1 MATTTTTSGGTVT
14 SFSNTPQ
21 AQDDIFTTGVI
32 GTGTATITEDLLG
45 VVYLDV
51 MSNDLGGNAKT
62 LWSLDNATSLSTAT
76 KVYAPADL
84 LVQDTSRIEATSTD
98 TSLNGAKI
106 WITSD
111 GKVGYDAA
119 TLSTTFKAQ
128 LQALA
133 AGGSLTD
140 SFTYAIRLGNGTLSW
155 ATAQVQFAG
164 VNDSVTMSLGAQAG
178 TVTED
183 ATTTPSTT
191 DSLSTTGTIAF
202 SDVDL
207 SDTHTA
213 SFVAAGGN
221 TTALGNF
228 ALAAVAQAAN
238 AANGTVNWTYTVN
251 NAAAQYLAQG
261 QTATETYVVTVN
273 DGHGSSTTKSVTI
286 TITGTNDQVHIT
298 SGVQAGDAKED
309 SGDYAANGSITFTD
323 ADLIDTHSVTVTPG
337 ASGYLGSFTTDP
349 LHDSTG
355 TGSGSLGWHFA
366 VDNAALQFLGEGQ
379 TLTQTYNVAIGDGTV
394 QTVTITITGTND
406 QVQITSGVQAGNV
419 EEDSGHYAA
428 SGSITFTD
436 VDLIDTHSVSV
447 TPGASG
453 YLGSFTTNPLSD
465 STGTG
470 SGSLGWNFAVN
481 NTALQFLGEGQTRI
495 QTYNVAIGDGTVQT
509 VTITITGTNDQV
521 QITSGVQAG
530 DAKEDSGDYAANGSI
545 TFTDADLIDTH
556 SVTVTPGAS
565 GYLGSFTTNPLSDST
580 GTGSGS
586 LGWNFAVNNTA
597 LQFLGEGQTR
607 IQTYNVA
614 IGDGTVQTVTIT
626 ITGTNDQVQITSGV
640 QAGDAKEDSGDY
652 AASGSITFTDVDL
665 IDTHSVSVTPGASGY
680 LGSFT
685 TNPLSDSTGT
695 GSGSLGWNFA
705 VNNTALQ
712 FLGEGQTRIQ
722 TYNVAIGDGAV
733 QTVTI
738 TITGTNDRPT
748 LTIADS
754 TGAMNEGNGTATLSD
769 SGALSFTDLDSTDT
783 VTVSQT
789 ANNDIAWS
797 GGTLNAGMASA
808 LVAGFSVDQDSWDYS
823 SSQNLDFL
831 GAGETITFSYA
842 VVATDDSGAANA
854 ASATQTVSI
863 TIIGSNDAPVLSFA
877 TGNDAGNVQEDTGLS
892 VSGQFSSADIDHAAT
907 TSWTING
914 SPTGTYGSIAVDS
927 SGQWTYTLANG
938 SDGVAS
944 AVQSLKAGESH
955 NEVFSVQV
963 SDGLGGVDT
972 QQVTVTVT
980 GSNDAPVL
988 SFVTGNDVGAVQE
1001 DSTLSVSGQ
1010 FSSADIDHAA
1020 TASWSIAGSNTGS
1033 YGSIAVD
1040 SSGQWTYTLANGSD
1054 GVASAVQS
1062 LKAGESHDEVFSV
1075 QVSDGLGGVD
1085 TQLVTVTVTGSNDAP
1100 VLSFVS
1106 GNEAGAVQEDTT
1118 LSVSGQFSSAD
1129 IDHDATAT
1137 WSINGSPT
1145 GTYGSI
1151 AVDSSGQWT
1160 YTLANGSDGVASAV
1174 QSLKAGESHDEVFS
1188 VQVSD
1193 GLGGV
1198 DTQLV
1203 TVTVSGSNDAP
1214 VLSFVSG
1221 NEAGA
1226 VQEDTTLSV
1235 SGQFS
1240 SADIDHAATATWS
1253 IAGSNTGSYGSIAVD
1268 SSGQWTYTLANGS
1281 DGIASAVQSLKAGE
1295 SHDEVFS
1302 VQVSDGLG
1310 GVDTQL
1316 VTITVSGSNDAPV
1329 LSFAT
1334 GNDTGAVQEDSS
1346 LSVSGQFSSAD
1357 IDHDATASWSI
1368 AGTNT
1373 GTYGSIAV
1381 DGTGQWTY
1389 TLANGSDGVA
1399 SAVQSLKAG
1408 ESHDEVFSVQVSD
1421 GLGGVDTQLVTITV
1435 SGSNDAPVLSFATG
1449 NDTGAV
1455 QEDSSLS
1462 LSVSGQFSSADI
1474 DHDATATWSIAGTN
1488 TGSYGSIAVDSSGQ
1502 WTYTLANGSDG
1513 VASAVQS
1520 LKAGE
1525 SHDEVFSVQ
1534 VSDGLGGVDTQ
1545 LVTVT
1550 VTGSND
1556 APVLSFAT
1564 GNDVGAVQE
1573 DITLSVSGQFSSADI
1588 DHDATATWSINGS
1601 ATGSYGSI
1609 AVDSTGQW
1617 TYTLANG
1624 SDGIASAVQSLKAGE
1639 SHDEVFSVQ
1648 VSDGLGSV
1656 DTQLVIVTVTGSN
1669 DQPTLAIAD
1678 TTGAMNEGDGAAAL
1692 SDSGALS
1699 FADVDNTDT
1708 VTVSQTANGDIA
1720 WSGGTLNAAV
1730 ASTLVAGF
1738 SVDQDSWDYSSSQN
1752 LDFLG
1757 AGETI
1762 TFSYAVVATD
1772 DSGAENA
1779 ASAAQTITITLT
1791 GTNDRPT
1798 LTIAD
1803 TTGTMSE
1810 GNGAAT
1816 LSDSGALS
1824 FTDLDSTDVVTVS
1837 HTANNDITW
1846 SGGTLNAGV
1855 ASALAAGFSVDQD
1868 SWDYSTS
1875 QNLDFL
1881 GTGETITF
1889 SYTVVA
1895 TDDSGAANAASATQT
1910 VSITITGS
1918 NDAPVLSFAT
1928 GNDAGAVQE
1937 DSTLS
1942 VSGQFSSADVD
1953 HDATATWTI
1962 NGSPTGTYGSIAV
1975 DSSGQWTYT
1984 LANGS
1989 DGIASAVQSLKAG
2002 ESHDEVFS
2010 VQVSDGLG
2018 GVDTQLVTVT
2028 VSGSNDAPVLSFA
2041 PGNDGGAV
2049 QEDTTFSV
2057 SGQFSSADI
2066 DHDATATWSIAGSN
2080 TGSYGSIAVDSTGQ
2094 WTYTLANGSDGIASV
2109 VQSLKAG
2116 ESHDEVFSVQVSD
2129 GLGGVDTQ
2137 LVTVTVSGS
2146 NDAPVLSFASGN
2158 DVGAVQEDS
2167 TLSVSGQF
2175 SSADID
2181 HDATATWSING
2192 SPTGSYGSIAVD
2204 SSGQWTYTLANG
2216 SDGIA
2221 SAVQSLK
2228 AGESHDEVFSV
2239 QVSDGLGGVD
2249 TQLVTVTVTGSNDA
2263 PVLSFVSGNEA
2274 GAVQE
2279 DSTLSVSGQFSS
2291 ADIDHDATAT
2301 WSIAGTSTG
2310 SYGSI
2315 TVDSSGQWTYTLA
2328 NGSDGVASAVQ
2339 SLKAGE
2345 SHDEVFSVQVS
2356 DGLGGVDTQLVT
2368 VTVSG
2373 SNDAPMLSFVS
2384 GNEAGNVQEDTTL
2397 SVSGQFS
2404 SADIDHDATATWSIN
2419 GSPTGSYGSIAVD
2432 SSGQWTYTLANGSDG
2447 IASAVQSLKAG
2458 ESHDEVFSVQ
2468 VSDGLGG
2475 VDTQLVTVTVTGS
2488 NDAPVL
2494 SFATGNDAGNVQE
2507 DTSLSISGQFNSA
2520 DIDHDATASW
2530 SIAGSNTGT
2539 YGSIAV
2545 DSSGQWTYTLAN
2557 GSDGVASAVQ
2567 SLKAGESHDEVF
2579 SVQVSDGLGGVDT
2592 QLVTVT
2598 VSGSNDAP
2606 MLSFVSGNEAGNVQE
2621 DTTLS
2626 VSGQFSSADIDH
2638 DATATWSINGSA
2650 TGSYGSIAVD
2660 SSGQWTYTL
2669 ANGSDGVASAVQ
2681 SLKAGESHDEVFS
2694 VQVSD
2699 GLGGVDTQLVTVT
2712 VSGSNDAP
2720 VLSFATGND
2729 VGAVQEDSTLSVSGQ
2744 FSSTDIDHDATA
2756 TWSIAGSNTGSYGS
2770 ITVDSSG
2777 QWTYTLANGSDGVAS
2792 AVQSLKAGESH
2803 NEVFSVQVSDGLG
2816 GVDTQLVTVTVT
2828 GSNDAPVLSFAAG
2841 NDAGAVQEDSTLS
2854 VSGQF
2859 SSADIDHDATAS
2871 WSIAGS
2877 NTGTYGSIAVDSS
2890 GQWTYT
2896 LANGSD
2902 GVASAVQSL
2911 KAGESHDEVFSV
2923 QVSDGLGGV
2932 DTQLVTVTVSGSN
2945 DAPMLSFVSGNEAGN
2960 VQEDTTLS
2968 VSGQFSS
2975 ADIDHDATAT
2985 WSINGSATGSYGS
2998 IAVDSSGQWTY
3009 TLANGSDGVA
3019 SAVQSLKAGESH
3031 DEVFSVQVSDGL
3043 GGVDTQLVTVTVSG
3057 SNDAPVLSFAT
3068 GNDVG
3073 AVQEDTTLSVSG
3085 QFSSA
3090 DIDHDATASWT
3101 INGSPT
3107 GTYGS
3112 IAVDISGQWTYTLAN
3127 GTDGVASAVQSL
3139 KAGES
3144 HDEVFTIQVSD
3155 GLGGVDTQLVTVTV
3169 TGSNDQPTLTIADTT
3184 GAMNEG
3190 DGTAT
3195 LSDSGALSFAD
3206 VDNTNAVTVSQ
3217 TANNDIAWSGGTLNL
3232 GVASALV
3239 AGFSVDQDSWN
3250 YSTSQNL
3257 DFLGAGETITFSYTV
3272 VATDDSGAANAA
3284 SATQTVTITLTGTND
3299 QPTLTIADSTG
3310 AMNEGDG
3317 AVMLSDSGVLSF
3329 ADLDS
3334 TDVVTVSHT
3343 ANGDITWSGGTL
3355 NAGVASAL
3363 AAGFSVDQDSWDYSS
3378 SQNLDFLGAGETITF
3393 SYTVVATDDS
3403 GAANAASA
3411 TQTVTITITGSNDAP
3426 VLSFATGNDAGN
3438 VQEDT
3443 TLSVSGQFSSAD
3455 IDHAATASWSI
3466 NGSPTGTY
3474 GSIAVDSAGQ
3484 WTYTLANGTD
3494 GVASAVQSLKA
3505 GESHDEVFSV
3515 QVSDGLGGVDTQLVT
3530 VTVTGSNDA
3539 PVLSFVSGNDVG
3551 AVQEDSTLSVSG
3563 QFSSTDIDHDATAT
3577 WSIAGSNTGS
3587 YGSITVDSTGQ
3598 WTYTLANGSDGIAS
3612 AVQSLKAGE
3621 SHDEVF
3627 SVQVSDGLGGVDTQ
3641 LVTVTVT
3648 GSNDAP
3654 VLSFVSGNDVGAVQ
3668 EDSTLSVSGQ
3678 FSSTD
3683 IDHDATATWSIAGS
3697 NTGSYGSIT
3706 VDSTGQWTYTLA
3718 NGSDGIASAVQS
3730 LKAGESHDEV
3740 FSVQVSDGLGGVD
3753 TQLVTVT
3760 VTGSNDAPVLSFATG
3775 NDVGAVQEDTS
3786 LSVSGQFSSTDID
3799 HDATATWSIAGSNTG
3814 SYGSI
3819 AVDSSGQWTYTL
3831 ANGSDGIASAV
3842 QSLKA
3847 GESHDEVFSVQVS
3860 DGLGGMDTQLVTITV
3875 TGSND
3880 APVLSFAT
3888 GNDVGAVQEDSTLS
3902 VSGQFSSA
3910 DIDHDATAS
3919 WSINGSPTGTYGSIA
3934 VDSSGQWTYTLANGT
3949 DGIASAVQSLKAGE
3963 SHDEVFSVQVSD
3975 GLGGVDTQLVT
3986 VTVTGSNDAPVLSF
4000 ASGNDV
4006 GAVQED
4012 STLSVSG
4019 QFSSAD
4025 IDHAATASWSIAGSN
4040 TGSYGSIA
4048 VDSSGQ
4054 WTYTLANGSDGIA
4067 SAVQSLKAGESHDEV
4082 FSVQVSDGLGG
4093 VDTQLVTVTVSGSN
4107 DAPVLS
4113 FTSGNDVGAVQEDTS
4128 LSVSGQFSSADIDH
4142 DATASWSINGSPT
4155 GTYGSIAVDSS
4166 GQWTYTLAN
4175 GSDGIASAVQSLK
4188 AGESHD
4194 EVFSVQVSDGL
4205 GGVDTQLV
4213 TVTVSGSNDAPVLS
4227 FAAGN
4232 DAGAVQ
4238 EDSTLSVSGQ
4248 FSSADI
4254 DHDATA
4260 TWTINGSPTGT
4271 YGSITV
4277 DSSGQWTYTLAN
4289 GSDGI
4294 ASAVQSL
4301 KAGESHD
4308 EVFSV
4313 QVSDGLGGVDTQL
4326 VTVTVSGSNDAPVL
4340 SFVSGNDVGAVQE
4353 DTTLSVSGQFS
4364 SADIDHDA
4372 TASWSINGSPTGSYG
4387 SIAVDGSG
4395 QWTYTLANGTDG
4407 IASAVQSLKAGESH
4421 DEVFSVQVSDGLG
4434 GVDTQLV
4441 TVTVTGSNDA
4451 AVLSSASVTLTET
4464 NAPLTT
4470 GGSLTVSDID
4480 SPESFQAQSGTTNA
4494 NGIFAIDTT
4503 GNWSYTANS
4512 AFDALN
4518 VGDSLTDTFAVLSA
4532 DGTETSVSVTINGTN
4547 DAPVTDL
4554 NGGGAGN
4561 DATAAFTEQT
4571 SVLIAPSATITDID
4585 SANLTSM
4592 TATLTVRP
4600 DGNATESLSLNAS
4613 ATTAA
4618 AGLTVSYTTG
4628 TGVLSITGSATK
4640 ATYQTI
4646 LDGILYNNS
4655 SDTPTTS
4662 DRTVNVLVS
4671 DGIDSSISHS
4681 VTIGI
4686 TALNDTPVNTLPAS
4700 YTTNEDTAFKLSGL
4714 SVADVDA
4721 GTGSISVTLTVGS
4734 GALTAATAGSVTVS
4748 GSGTGSI
4755 VLTGTLA
4762 NINTYLATVANQPTY
4777 TPATNANGTVTLT
4790 MLTNDGGNTGT
4801 GGALSDSDTI
4811 NINITALNDTPV
4823 NALPASYT
4831 TNEDTAFKLSGL
4843 SVADVDAGT
4852 GSISVTLTVGSGAL
4866 TAATAGSVTVSGS
4879 GTNSIV
4885 LTGTLAN
4892 INTYLATVAN
4902 QPTYTPVANAN
4913 GTVTL
4918 TMLTNDGGNTGT
4930 GGALSDSDTI
4940 NINITALN
4948 DTPVNTLPASYTTN
4962 EDTAFKLSGLS
4973 VADVDAGAGSISV
4986 TLTVGSGSL
4995 TAATAGSVTVSGS
5008 GTGSIVLTGT
5018 LANINTYLATVAN
5031 QPTYTPVANAN
5042 GTVTLTMLTN
5052 DGGNTGTG
5060 GALSDSDTI
5069 NINITALNDTPV
5081 NTLPASYTTNED
5093 TAFKLS
5099 GLSVAD
5105 VDAGT
5110 GSISVTLTVGSGALT
5125 AATAGSV
5132 TVSGS
5137 GTGSIVLTGT
5147 LANINTYLATVANQ
5161 PTYTPVANANGTVT
5175 LTMLTNDGG
5184 NTGTGGALSD
5194 SDTININITAVND
5207 APVLSGTVPTSV
5219 NVSSGVLVS
5228 SFLSSTDVDSGALK
5242 GIAITAAT
5250 RTNGSNGKW
5259 QYSTDS
5265 GSTWTDVGTVST
5277 SSALLLRSGDLVR
5290 MTGNGNA
5297 GDLTY
5302 KAWDQTSGTF
5312 ATKVDPGSGG
5322 GTSAFSTTNVIWSVT
5337 HPAGIAGEPI
5347 NLALA
5352 NPLADHSLPVTVTIT
5367 GVPADWIVNGAT
5379 HLGDGSWSV
5388 TTIDPSVLTVT
5399 TTASYVGAMVLLVT
5413 ETWTNTDGTTGSAIV
5428 SNNVEAYAPGSP
5440 IFALSLNDN
5449 LTGSSGA
5456 DTFVFAQPIGNNQIY
5471 NFDAAADK
5479 IDLIGFTGVTGF
5491 ADLSIT
5497 NDANGN
5503 ALVSI
5508 SSGQTVTLKGVDA
5521 ADLSEAN
5528 FQFDVDPLTN
5538 NAGTLTIADGAIM
5551 PFGGSIHN
5559 SGTIELGSAGSTTSL
5574 EILFRGATLS
5584 GGGQVL
5590 LSDNSQ
5596 NVIFGGSADTVLTN
5610 IDNRISGAG
5619 QLGAGQMVLINAGL
5633 IMASGLNSLVLDT
5646 GTHTITNSGVLESTG
5661 PGGMTVAS
5669 TVENTGHLWANGGDL
5684 RLLADVTGD
5693 GSATIDGDATL
5704 TFSGAAHGSVAF
5716 HGEGAGTLVIAQA
5729 ETAGSLVGILGLE
5742 SNDLLMFGD
5751 LAFGANTQLSYN
5763 ANASG
5768 AGGLLTVDDGAH
5780 RAEVNLLGH
5789 YTVED
5794 FQVTDD
5800 GQAGTQVS
5808 YHGESSGTLVG
5819 SMLADTISGG
5829 DGNDIIVGRGG
5840 EDTLSGGAG
5849 ADVFAYLNVNE
5860 GGDHILDYNFAE
5872 GDTIDLSALLKAN
5885 FVSGTSQVS
5894 DFVQVVQT
5902 GSDLTVKVD
5911 TDGANNGKNF
5921 VDVAVLDHT
5930 GTPGPDLVRTWFG
5943 DADHTLTA

>member
-1 MATTTTTSGGTVT
+1 MATTTTTCGGTDT

-21 AQDDIFTTGVI
+21 AKDDIFTTGVI
-32 GTGTATITEDLLG
+32 GTGSATITENLLG
-45 VVYLDV
+45 VVYLNV

-202 SDVDL
+202 NDVDL

-213 SFVAAGGN
+213 SFAAAGGN

-228 ALAAVAQAAN
+228 ALASVIEAAN

-261 QTATETYVVTVN
+261 QTAIETYVVTVN

-495 QTYNVAIGDGTVQT
+495 QTYNAAIGDGTVQT

-530 DAKEDSGDYAANGSI
+530 DAKEDSGDYAASGSI
-545 TFTDADLIDTH
+545 TFTDVDLIDTH
-556 SVTVTPGAS
+556 SVSVTPGAS

-797 GGTLNAGMASA
+797 GGTLNAGVASA

-831 GAGETITFSYA
+831 SAGETITFSYA

-863 TIIGSNDAPVLSFA
+863 TITGSNDAPVLSFV
-877 TGNDAGNVQEDTGLS
+877 TGNDVGAVQEDTSLS
-892 VSGQFSSADIDHAAT
+892 VSGQFSSTDIDHAAT
-907 TSWTING
+907 ATWTING

-938 SDGVAS
+938 SDGIAS

-955 NEVFSVQV
+955 DEVFSVQV
-963 SDGLGGVDT
+963 SDGLGGVKT
-972 QQVTVTVT
+972 QLVTVTVS

-988 SFVTGNDVGAVQE
+988 SFATGNEAGAVQE
-1001 DSTLSVSGQ
+1001 DTTLSVSGQ
-1010 FSSADIDHAA
+1010 FSSTDIDHDA
-1020 TASWSIAGSNTGS
+1020 TASWSINGSPTGI

-1040 SSGQWTYTLANGSD
+1040 STGQWTYTLANGSD
-1054 GVASAVQS
+1054 GIASAVQS

-1100 VLSFVS
+1100 VLSFVT
-1106 GNEAGAVQEDTT
+1106 GNDVGAVQEDTS

-1137 WSINGSPT
+1137 WSIAGTNTGAFGSIAVDSSGQWTYTLANGSDGIASAVQSLKAGESHDEVFSVQVSDGLGGVDTQLVTVTVTGSNDAPVLSFATGNDVGVVQEDTTFSVSGQFSSADIDHDATASWSINGSPT

-1151 AVDSSGQWT
+1151 AVDSTGQWTYTLANGSDGIASVVQSLKAGESHDEVFSVQVSDGLGGVKTQLVTVTVSGSNDAPVLSFATGNEAGAVQEDTTLSVSGQFSSTDIDHAATATWSIAGTNTGAFGSIAVDSSGQWTYTLANGSDGIASAVQSLKAGESHDEVFSVQVSDGLGGVNTQLVTVTVSGSNDAPVLSFATGNEAGAVQEDTTLSVSGQFSSTDIDHDATASWSINGSPTGIYGSIAVDSTGQWT

-1203 TVTVSGSNDAP
+1203 TITVSGSNDAP
-1214 VLSFVSG
+1214 VLSFATG
-1221 NEAGA
+1221 NNTGA
-1226 VQEDTTLSV
+1226 VQEDSSLSV

-1240 SADIDHAATATWS
+1240 SADIDHDATATWS

-1316 VTITVSGSNDAPV
+1316 VTVTVSGSNDAPV
-1329 LSFAT
+1329 LSFAS
-1334 GNDTGAVQEDSS
+1334 GNDVGAVQEDTS
-1346 LSVSGQFSSAD
+1346 LSVSGQFSSTD
-1357 IDHDATASWSI
+1357 IDHDATATWSI

-1373 GTYGSIAV
+1373 GAYGSIAV

-1389 TLANGSDGVA
+1389 TLANDSDGIA

-1421 GLGGVDTQLVTITV
+1421 GLGSVDTQLVTITV
-1435 SGSNDAPVLSFATG
+1435 TGSNDAPVLSFVSG
-1449 NDTGAV
+1449 NEAGAV
-1455 QEDSSLS
+1455 QEDTS
-1462 LSVSGQFSSADI
+1462 LSVSGQFNSTDI
-1474 DHDATATWSIAGTN
+1474 DHAATATWSIAGTN

-1502 WTYTLANGSDG
+1502 WTYTLANGTDG

-1564 GNDVGAVQE
+1564 GNDVGVVQE
-1573 DITLSVSGQFSSADI
+1573 DTTFSVSGQFSSADI

-1648 VSDGLGSV
+1648 VSDGLG
-1656 DTQLVIVTVTGSN
+1656 
-1669 DQPTLAIAD
+1669 
-1678 TTGAMNEGDGAAAL
+1678 
-1692 SDSGALS
+1692 
-1699 FADVDNTDT
+1699 
-1708 VTVSQTANGDIA
+1708 
-1720 WSGGTLNAAV
+1720 
-1730 ASTLVAGF
+1730 
-1738 SVDQDSWDYSSSQN
+1738 
-1752 LDFLG
+1752 
-1757 AGETI
+1757 
-1762 TFSYAVVATD
+1762 
-1772 DSGAENA
+1772 
-1779 ASAAQTITITLT
+1779 
-1791 GTNDRPT
+1791 
-1798 LTIAD
+1798 
-1803 TTGTMSE
+1803 
-1810 GNGAAT
+1810 
-1816 LSDSGALS
+1816 
-1824 FTDLDSTDVVTVS
+1824 
-1837 HTANNDITW
+1837 
-1846 SGGTLNAGV
+1846 
-1855 ASALAAGFSVDQD
+1855 
-1868 SWDYSTS
+1868 
-1875 QNLDFL
+1875 
-1881 GTGETITF
+1881 
-1889 SYTVVA
+1889 
-1895 TDDSGAANAASATQT
+1895 
-1910 VSITITGS
+1910 
-1918 NDAPVLSFAT
+1918 
-1928 GNDAGAVQE
+1928 
-1937 DSTLS
+1937 
-1942 VSGQFSSADVD
+1942 
-1953 HDATATWTI
+1953 
-1962 NGSPTGTYGSIAV
+1962 
-1975 DSSGQWTYT
+1975 
-1984 LANGS
+1984 
-1989 DGIASAVQSLKAG
+1989 
-2002 ESHDEVFS
+2002 
-2010 VQVSDGLG
+2010 
-2018 GVDTQLVTVT
+2018 
-2028 VSGSNDAPVLSFA
+2028 
-2041 PGNDGGAV
+2041 
-2049 QEDTTFSV
+2049 
-2057 SGQFSSADI
+2057 
-2066 DHDATATWSIAGSN
+2066 
-2080 TGSYGSIAVDSTGQ
+2080 
-2094 WTYTLANGSDGIASV
+2094 
-2109 VQSLKAG
+2109 
-2116 ESHDEVFSVQVSD
+2116 
-2129 GLGGVDTQ
+2129 GVDTQ

-2167 TLSVSGQF
+2167 S
-2175 SSADID
+2175 
-2181 HDATATWSING
+2181 
-2192 SPTGSYGSIAVD
+2192 
-2204 SSGQWTYTLANG
+2204 
-2216 SDGIA
+2216 
-2221 SAVQSLK
+2221 
-2228 AGESHDEVFSV
+2228 
-2239 QVSDGLGGVD
+2239 
-2249 TQLVTVTVTGSNDA
+2249 
-2263 PVLSFVSGNEA
+2263 
-2274 GAVQE
+2274 
-2279 DSTLSVSGQFSS
+2279 
-2291 ADIDHDATAT
+2291 
-2301 WSIAGTSTG
+2301 
-2310 SYGSI
+2310 
-2315 TVDSSGQWTYTLA
+2315 
-2328 NGSDGVASAVQ
+2328 
-2339 SLKAGE
+2339 
-2345 SHDEVFSVQVS
+2345 
-2356 DGLGGVDTQLVT
+2356 
-2368 VTVSG
+2368 
-2373 SNDAPMLSFVS
+2373 
-2384 GNEAGNVQEDTTL
+2384 
-2397 SVSGQFS
+2397 
-2404 SADIDHDATATWSIN
+2404 
-2419 GSPTGSYGSIAVD
+2419 
-2432 SSGQWTYTLANGSDG
+2432 
-2447 IASAVQSLKAG
+2447 
-2458 ESHDEVFSVQ
+2458 
-2468 VSDGLGG
+2468 
-2475 VDTQLVTVTVTGS
+2475 
-2488 NDAPVL
+2488 
-2494 SFATGNDAGNVQE
+2494 
-2507 DTSLSISGQFNSA
+2507 
-2520 DIDHDATASW
+2520 
-2530 SIAGSNTGT
+2530 
-2539 YGSIAV
+2539 
-2545 DSSGQWTYTLAN
+2545 
-2557 GSDGVASAVQ
+2557 
-2567 SLKAGESHDEVF
+2567 
-2579 SVQVSDGLGGVDT
+2579 
-2592 QLVTVT
+2592 
-2598 VSGSNDAP
+2598 
-2606 MLSFVSGNEAGNVQE
+2606 
-2621 DTTLS
+2621 
-2626 VSGQFSSADIDH
+2626 
-2638 DATATWSINGSA
+2638 
-2650 TGSYGSIAVD
+2650 
-2660 SSGQWTYTL
+2660 
-2669 ANGSDGVASAVQ
+2669 
-2681 SLKAGESHDEVFS
+2681 
-2694 VQVSD
+2694 
-2699 GLGGVDTQLVTVT
+2699 
-2712 VSGSNDAP
+2712 
-2720 VLSFATGND
+2720 
-2729 VGAVQEDSTLSVSGQ
+2729 
-2744 FSSTDIDHDATA
+2744 
-2756 TWSIAGSNTGSYGS
+2756 
-2770 ITVDSSG
+2770 
-2777 QWTYTLANGSDGVAS
+2777 
-2792 AVQSLKAGESH
+2792 
-2803 NEVFSVQVSDGLG
+2803 
-2816 GVDTQLVTVTVT
+2816 
-2828 GSNDAPVLSFAAG
+2828 
-2841 NDAGAVQEDSTLS
+2841 
-2854 VSGQF
+2854 
-2859 SSADIDHDATAS
+2859 
-2871 WSIAGS
+2871 
-2877 NTGTYGSIAVDSS
+2877 
-2890 GQWTYT
+2890 
-2896 LANGSD
+2896 
-2902 GVASAVQSL
+2902 
-2911 KAGESHDEVFSV
+2911 
-2923 QVSDGLGGV
+2923 
-2932 DTQLVTVTVSGSN
+2932 
-2945 DAPMLSFVSGNEAGN
+2945 
-2960 VQEDTTLS
+2960 
-2968 VSGQFSS
+2968 
-2975 ADIDHDATAT
+2975 
-2985 WSINGSATGSYGS
+2985 
-2998 IAVDSSGQWTY
+2998 
-3009 TLANGSDGVA
+3009 
-3019 SAVQSLKAGESH
+3019 
-3031 DEVFSVQVSDGL
+3031 
-3043 GGVDTQLVTVTVSG
+3043 
-3057 SNDAPVLSFAT
+3057 
-3068 GNDVG
+3068 
-3073 AVQEDTTLSVSG
+3073 
-3085 QFSSA
+3085 
-3090 DIDHDATASWT
+3090 
-3101 INGSPT
+3101 
-3107 GTYGS
+3107 
-3112 IAVDISGQWTYTLAN
+3112 
-3127 GTDGVASAVQSL
+3127 
-3139 KAGES
+3139 
-3144 HDEVFTIQVSD
+3144 
-3155 GLGGVDTQLVTVTV
+3155 
-3169 TGSNDQPTLTIADTT
+3169 
-3184 GAMNEG
+3184 
-3190 DGTAT
+3190 
-3195 LSDSGALSFAD
+3195 
-3206 VDNTNAVTVSQ
+3206 
-3217 TANNDIAWSGGTLNL
+3217 
-3232 GVASALV
+3232 
-3239 AGFSVDQDSWN
+3239 
-3250 YSTSQNL
+3250 
-3257 DFLGAGETITFSYTV
+3257 
-3272 VATDDSGAANAA
+3272 
-3284 SATQTVTITLTGTND
+3284 
-3299 QPTLTIADSTG
+3299 
-3310 AMNEGDG
+3310 
-3317 AVMLSDSGVLSF
+3317 
-3329 ADLDS
+3329 
-3334 TDVVTVSHT
+3334 
-3343 ANGDITWSGGTL
+3343 
-3355 NAGVASAL
+3355 
-3363 AAGFSVDQDSWDYSS
+3363 
-3378 SQNLDFLGAGETITF
+3378 
-3393 SYTVVATDDS
+3393 
-3403 GAANAASA
+3403 
-3411 TQTVTITITGSNDAP
+3411 
-3426 VLSFATGNDAGN
+3426 
-3438 VQEDT
+3438 
-3443 TLSVSGQFSSAD
+3443 LSVSGQFSSAD

-3466 NGSPTGTY
+3466 NGSATGSY
-3474 GSIAVDSAGQ
+3474 GSIAVDSTGQ

-3551 AVQEDSTLSVSG
+3551 AVQEDTSLSVSG

-3587 YGSITVDSTGQ
+3587 YGSIAVDSSGQWTYTLANGTDGVASAVQSLKAGESHDEVFSVQVSDGLGGVDTHLVTITVTGSNDAPVLSFATGNDVGVVQEDSTLSVSGQFSSTDIDHDATASWSIAGSNTGTYGSIAVDSSGQ

-3627 SVQVSDGLGGVDTQ
+3627 SVQVSDGLGGVDTH
-3641 LVTVTVT
+3641 LVTITVT

-3654 VLSFVSGNDVGAVQ
+3654 VLSFATGNDVGAVQEDSTLSVSGQFSSADIDHDATATWSIAGSNTGSYGSIAVDSSGQWTYTLANGTDGVASAVQSLKAGESHDEVFSVQVSDGLGGVDTHLVTITVTGSNDAPVLSFATGNDVGVVQ

-3683 IDHDATATWSIAGS
+3683 IDHDATASWSIAGS
-3697 NTGSYGSIT
+3697 NTGTYGSIA
-3706 VDSTGQWTYTLA
+3706 VDSSGQWTYTLA

-3753 TQLVTVT
+3753 THLVTIT
-3760 VTGSNDAPVLSFATG
+3760 VTGSNDAPVLSFATGNDVGAVQEDSTLSVSGQFSSADIDHDATATWSIAGSNTGSYGSIAVDSSGQWTYTLANGTDGVASAVQSLKAGESHDEVFSVQVSDGLGGVDTHLVTITVTGSNDAPVLSFATGNDAGNVQEDTSLSISGQFNSTDIDHDATASWSINGSPTGTYGSITVDSSGQWTYTLANGSDGIASAVQSLKAGESHDEVFSVQISDGLGGMDTQLVTITVTGSNDAPVLSFASG

-3860 DGLGGMDTQLVTITV
+3860 DGLGGVDTQLVTVTV
-3875 TGSND
+3875 SGSND

-3910 DIDHDATAS
+3910 DIDHDATAT
-3919 WSINGSPTGTYGSIA
+3919 WSINGSA
-3934 VDSSGQWTYTLANGT
+3934 
-3949 DGIASAVQSLKAGE
+3949 
-3963 SHDEVFSVQVSD
+3963 
-3975 GLGGVDTQLVT
+3975 
-3986 VTVTGSNDAPVLSF
+3986 
-4000 ASGNDV
+4000 
-4006 GAVQED
+4006 
-4012 STLSVSG
+4012 
-4019 QFSSAD
+4019 
-4025 IDHAATASWSIAGSN
+4025 

-4048 VDSSGQ
+4048 VDSTGQ
-4054 WTYTLANGSDGIA
+4054 WTYTLANGSDG
-4067 SAVQSLKAGESHDEV
+4067 V
-4082 FSVQVSDGLGG
+4082 
-4093 VDTQLVTVTVSGSN
+4093 
-4107 DAPVLS
+4107 
-4113 FTSGNDVGAVQEDTS
+4113 
-4128 LSVSGQFSSADIDH
+4128 
-4142 DATASWSINGSPT
+4142 
-4155 GTYGSIAVDSS
+4155 
-4166 GQWTYTLAN
+4166 
-4175 GSDGIASAVQSLK
+4175 
-4188 AGESHD
+4188 
-4194 EVFSVQVSDGL
+4194 
-4205 GGVDTQLV
+4205 
-4213 TVTVSGSNDAPVLS
+4213 
-4227 FAAGN
+4227 
-4232 DAGAVQ
+4232 
-4238 EDSTLSVSGQ
+4238 
-4248 FSSADI
+4248 
-4254 DHDATA
+4254 
-4260 TWTINGSPTGT
+4260 
-4271 YGSITV
+4271 
-4277 DSSGQWTYTLAN
+4277 
-4289 GSDGI
+4289 
-4294 ASAVQSL
+4294 
-4301 KAGESHD
+4301 
-4308 EVFSV
+4308 
-4313 QVSDGLGGVDTQL
+4313 
-4326 VTVTVSGSNDAPVL
+4326 
-4340 SFVSGNDVGAVQE
+4340 
-4353 DTTLSVSGQFS
+4353 
-4364 SADIDHDA
+4364 
-4372 TASWSINGSPTGSYG
+4372 
-4387 SIAVDGSG
+4387 
-4395 QWTYTLANGTDG
+4395 
-4407 IASAVQSLKAGESH
+4407 ASAVQSLKAGESH

-4480 SPESFQAQSGTTNA
+4480 SPESFQAQSGTTSA

-4518 VGDSLTDTFAVLSA
+4518 VGDSLADTFAVFSA

-4600 DGNATESLSLNAS
+4600 DGNASESLSLNAS

-4721 GTGSISVTLTVGS
+4721 GAGSISVTLTVGS
-4734 GALTAATAGSVTVS
+4734 GSLTAATAGSVTVS
-4748 GSGTGSI
+4748 GSGTS
-4755 VLTGTLA
+4755 
-4762 NINTYLATVANQPTY
+4762 
-4777 TPATNANGTVTLT
+4777 
-4790 MLTNDGGNTGT
+4790 
-4801 GGALSDSDTI
+4801 
-4811 NINITALNDTPV
+4811 
-4823 NALPASYT
+4823 
-4831 TNEDTAFKLSGL
+4831 
-4843 SVADVDAGT
+4843 
-4852 GSISVTLTVGSGAL
+4852 
-4866 TAATAGSVTVSGS
+4866 
-4879 GTNSIV
+4879 SIV

-5008 GTGSIVLTGT
+5008 GTSSIVLTGT

-5031 QPTYTPVANAN
+5031 QPTYTPAANAN

-5105 VDAGT
+5105 VDAGA
-5110 GSISVTLTVGSGALT
+5110 GSISVTLTVGSGSLT

-5137 GTGSIVLTGT
+5137 GTSSIVLTGT

-5297 GDLTY
+5297 GNLTY

-5322 GTSAFSTTNVIWSVT
+5322 GTSAFSTTSVIWSVT

-5352 NPLADHSLPVTVTIT
+5352 NPSADHSLPVTVTIT

-5508 SSGQTVTLKGVDA
+5508 GTGQTITLKGVDA
-5521 ADLSEAN
+5521 ANLSEAN

-5538 NAGTLTIADGAIM
+5538 NTGTLTIADGAIM

-5911 TDGANNGKNF
+5911 TDGASSGKNF